1 MGISLV
7 TEVIHVEVIVP
18 VRQAAGFSTALR
30 EDTQELKIKTK
41 PRAGCSEIPQI
52 LMECRLSES
61 SRINAGKSELGN
73 QQGRWEKER
82 RQERVVLGVE

>member
-30 EDTQELKIKTK
+30 EDTTGAENKD
-41 PRAGCSEIPQI
+41 
-52 LMECRLSES
+52 
-61 SRINAGKSELGN
+61 
-73 QQGRWEKER
+73 
-82 RQERVVLGVE
+82 